1 MLVPREPTVTLAVP
15 ESLAFL
21 EPGVSRV
28 ALVMLVLKAKLVLPE
43 LLVKMVA
50 LDLQV
55 PKGLVG
61 SLVSWVSLAPKV
73 PMVSLAKLVRRDC
86 LVLLA

>member
-1 MLVPREPTVTLAVP
+1 MEECPWP
-15 ESLAFL
+15 EN
-21 EPGVSRV
+21 RV
-28 ALVMLVLKAKLVLPE
+28 LSFRE

-73 PMVSLAKLVRRDC
+73 PM
-86 LVLLA
+86 